1 MEFDTIRKAREF
13 WCRVFGMPLSELDD
27 IDNCVVLGER
37 NLDPAKYNTKPKTEA
52 KPKKKK
58 EKKKKKKRR

>member
-1 MEFDTIRKAREF
+1 MEFETVRKAREF

-37 NLDPAKYNTKPKTEA
+37 NLDPAKYNTKVEA

>member
-1 MEFDTIRKAREF
+1 MEFKTKREAQEF

-37 NLDPAKYNTKPKTEA
+37 NLEQYPAPSKIETK

-58 EKKKKKKRR
+58 RK

>member
-1 MEFDTIRKAREF
+1 MEFETIRKAREF

-37 NLDPAKYNTKPKTEA
+37 NLDPAKYNIKPKTEA

>member
-1 MEFDTIRKAREF
+1 MEFETIRKAREF
-13 WCRVFGMPLSELDD
+13 WFRVFGMPLSELDD

-37 NLDPAKYNTKPKTEA
+37 NLDPAKYNTKTET
-52 KPKKKK
+52 KPKKNKK

>member
-1 MEFDTIRKAREF
+1 
-13 WCRVFGMPLSELDD
+13 MPLSELDD

-37 NLDPAKYNTKPKTEA
+37 NLEQYPAPARIETK

-58 EKKKKKKRR
+58 RK

>member
-1 MEFDTIRKAREF
+1 MEFETIRKAREF

-27 IDNCVVLGER
+27 IDNCVVLGQS
-37 NLDPAKYNTKPKTEA
+37 NLDPSKYSTKVEA

-58 EKKKKKKRR
+58 EKKKKRKRR

>member
-1 MEFDTIRKAREF
+1 MEFETIRKAREF

-37 NLDPAKYNTKPKTEA
+37 NLDPAKYNTKVKVEA

>member
-1 MEFDTIRKAREF
+1 MEFETIRKAREF

-27 IDNCVVLGER
+27 IDNCVVFGER
-37 NLDPAKYNTKPKTEA
+37 NLDPAKYNTKVEA

>member
-1 MEFDTIRKAREF
+1 MEFETIRKAREF

-27 IDNCVVLGER
+27 IDNCVVLGQS
-37 NLDPAKYNTKPKTEA
+37 NLDPAKYSTKIEA

-58 EKKKKKKRR
+58 EKKKKKKRK